1 MAAKKETYTEAME
14 RLEKIVASIESNEL
28 DIDQLG
34 ENLKEAQKL
43 IKFCKD
49 KLYKAD
55 AEIKKMLDDETS
67 QE

>member
-1 MAAKKETYTEAME
+1 MAAKKETYTEAMKK
-14 RLEKIVASIESNEL
+14 LEAIVAKVEGGDL

-34 ENLKEAQKL
+34 ENLKEAQRL

-55 AEIKKMLDDETS
+55 AEIKKMLEEDRNGE
-67 QE
+67 

>member
-1 MAAKKETYTEAME
+1 MATKKETYTEAME

-43 IKFCKD
+43 IKFCRD

-55 AEIKKMLDDETS
+55 AEIKKMLEEDNS
-67 QE
+67 QS